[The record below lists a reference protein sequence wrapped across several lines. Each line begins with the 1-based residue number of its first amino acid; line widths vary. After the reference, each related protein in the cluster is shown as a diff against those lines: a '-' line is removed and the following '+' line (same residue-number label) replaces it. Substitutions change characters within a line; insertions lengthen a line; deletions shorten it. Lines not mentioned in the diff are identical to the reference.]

1 MVTILPKQAERTT
14 RPLAPAG
21 GRVSGS
27 LTLDFKRDP
36 LSEDTFLA
44 TSTQEP
50 PLRIVR
56 PFRLED
62 GSVLVHLHNVSGGL
76 LGGDC
81 LRMSINVAAGAS
93 VQLTSTGA
101 TRVYRARENS
111 AASSQINHFHIG
123 ENGLLEYVPD
133 AIIPFA
139 KSRFRQQTA
148 IDIETGGGLF
158 WWEILAP
165 GRSARGEV
173 FEYEC
178 VELKTNVNANGRV
191 IAAENVRLQPLL
203 SDVTSLPRL
212 GPYRYWTTFYIV
224 RVGIDARAWLSAE
237 QAVREVINRFQRPR
251 EALWGVSTLPA
262 HGLVVRGITT
272 SGSEILG
279 NLRAIWTEAK
289 QLLYGRKAI
298 PPRKVN

>member
-1 MVTILPKQAERTT
+1 MPTTLLNHPERMTA
-14 RPLAPAG
+14 PLSAVAD
-21 GRVSGS
+21 RVSGS

-36 LSEDTFLA
+36 LSGDTVLA
-44 TSTQEP
+44 ASAQEP

-62 GSVLVHLHNVSGGL
+62 GSALVHLHNLSGGL

-81 LRMSINVAAGAS
+81 LRMSINLAAGAS

-111 AASSQINHFHIG
+111 AASSQINHFSIG

-148 IDIETGGGLF
+148 IDIEMGGGLF
-158 WWEILAP
+158 YWEILAP

-178 VELKTNVNANGRV
+178 VQLKTNVNANGRV
-191 IAAENVRLQPLL
+191 IAAENVRLQPQFRGLTAL
-203 SDVTSLPRL
+203 ARL
-212 GPYRYWTTFYIV
+212 GPYRYWTTFYIA
-224 RVGIDARAWLSAE
+224 RVGIGAGAWREAE
-237 QAVREVINRFQRPR
+237 QKLREVIDCFHRPG

-262 HGLVVRGITT
+262 HGLVVRAIAK
-272 SGSEILG
+272 SGSEILR
-279 NLRAIWTEAK
+279 NLRTIWTEAK
-289 QLLYGRKAI
+289 QLLYGREAI